1 MDSKHDNH
9 KKLRPLEDGPLSPEL
24 QWENMEAGI
33 FQKMEELQAANTVD
47 DQKRH
52 RRAFLFFLL
61 FLGILIPTLL
71 FINQGP
77 ASQKSVAE
85 PTQRILPDGTAAD
98 TKMSVAEEGS
108 QASAAH
114 TFDEEATANSTNT
127 QELAPLHYEQQNQA
141 VATSSANYF
150 DSESAQSA
158 LTVGNNSTP
167 ASLMQTSIPASRSTA
182 LEASLV
188 VEEEVLPAATN
199 EEQSQGIE
207 NDLLVP
213 VNLPKTSDVSPLTPS
228 HILYPVVSQA
238 SRQAVELPAATL
250 PTPLSD
256 TDKEARLSQLWLTG
270 GASWWDPDYGNTKP
284 ERDEFE
290 TSILSY
296 QAQLNYVYPLR
307 NDWFVMAGIQYQ
319 KLENRF
325 DWNAIEDGVQIVLED
340 TIIQIQQ
347 NAITGAQTEIRGDVT
362 LTVSPER
369 EVRHFNSFTL
379 LQVPV
384 AVGKSWGEK
393 KWKTHLMVGAVANL
407 SFSRMGRTLFAN
419 KVVDFDN
426 DRPNIWSDK
435 LGFNAMLGT
444 GLSYQLTDRLG
455 VMTVFQYQRS
465 LGNWSAEEGITM
477 RPHIL
482 NWSFG
487 ANYSL

>member
-9 KKLRPLEDGPLSPEL
+9 RKLRPLEDGPLPPEL

-33 FQKMEELQAANTVD
+33 FQKMEELQATNTAD
-47 DQKRH
+47 DQKRR

-71 FINQGP
+71 FIDQ
-77 ASQKSVAE
+77 E
-85 PTQRILPDGTAAD
+85 PTSKGTTAASAQRILSDGAAAD
-98 TKMSVAEEGS
+98 TKVSAAEEGN
-108 QASAAH
+108 QMSAALA
-114 TFDEEATANSTNT
+114 FDEEATVNSTNT

-141 VATSSANYF
+141 VTTSSANYI
-150 DSESAQSA
+150 DSESAQST
-158 LTVGNNSTP
+158 LTEGANST
-167 ASLMQTSIPASRSTA
+167 PASRSTA
-182 LEASLV
+182 LGASLV
-188 VEEEVLPAATN
+188 VEEEVLPTATN
-199 EEQSQGIE
+199 EEHPQGFE

-213 VNLPKTSDVSPLTPS
+213 VNLPETSDVSPLTPS
-228 HILYPVVSQA
+228 HISYPVVSQS

-256 TDKEARLSQLWLTG
+256 TDKEPRLSQLWLTG
-270 GASWWDPDYGNTKP
+270 GASWWDPGYGNTKP
-284 ERDEFE
+284 ERNEFE

-307 NDWFVMAGIQYQ
+307 KDWFVMAGIQYQ
-319 KLENRF
+319 KLESRF
-325 DWNAIEDGVQIVLED
+325 DWNAIEDGVQIVLGD

-362 LTVSPER
+362 LTVNPER

-379 LQVPV
+379 FQVPV

-393 KWKTHLMVGAVANL
+393 KWQTHLMLGAVANL

-419 KVVDFDN
+419 KVADFDN

-435 LGFNAMLGT
+435 LGFNAMFGT

-465 LGNWSAEEGITM
+465 LGNWSAEEGVTM

-487 ANYSL
+487 AKYSL